1 MLNQTIEWYDRSEL
15 NRRRQEELDW
25 KVNIISDKNSLL
37 DGLLQELI
45 KKVQEVMREVRELFG
60 SSLGGQ
66 MLSQNQKQLT
76 PVLKAPNGLVWSS
89 SLRHADI
96 EINGNQATRTADT
109 TEEYWA
115 CCLADIGKNRAANWS
130 IRIIEQT
137 SKAMAVGI
145 ISESLAK
152 AMKFASSSSTSIGLR
167 SLICF
172 NTWPAFSKTSER
184 RKS

>member
-1 MLNQTIEWYDRSEL
+1 M
-15 NRRRQEELDW
+15 
-25 KVNIISDKNSLL
+25 NIISDKNSLL

-109 TEEYWA
+109 TEGYWA

-145 ISESLAK
+145 ISESFAK
-152 AMKFASSSSTSIGLR
+152 GMKFDKGSIIGKTASKLCLLTSMGVEGA
-167 SLICF
+167 SLKTPKKGSLF
-172 NTWPAFSKTSER
+172 PFSGGDVVSFTLDLDGK
-184 RKS
+184 